1 MWFISIIILIAFLI
15 ILMIDDLIKTEQL
28 HAKQYELDVIEKE
41 YQEILSLFRI
51 IIRSLEKNSL
61 FTNITLTV
69 VIIPLIQTV

>member
-51 IIRSLEKNSL
+51 IIRELRRILYSR
-61 FTNITLTV
+61 TL
-69 VIIPLIQTV
+69 L

>member
-1 MWFISIIILIAFLI
+1 MRHPWFISIIILIAFLI

-51 IIRSLEKNSL
+51 IIRGA
-61 FTNITLTV
+61 
-69 VIIPLIQTV
+69 

>member
-28 HAKQYELDVIEKE
+28 HAKQYELDVIEKG

-51 IIRSLEKNSL
+51 IIRELRRILYSR
-61 FTNITLTV
+61 TL
-69 VIIPLIQTV
+69 L

>member
-51 IIRSLEKNSL
+51 IIRGA
-61 FTNITLTV
+61 
-69 VIIPLIQTV
+69 